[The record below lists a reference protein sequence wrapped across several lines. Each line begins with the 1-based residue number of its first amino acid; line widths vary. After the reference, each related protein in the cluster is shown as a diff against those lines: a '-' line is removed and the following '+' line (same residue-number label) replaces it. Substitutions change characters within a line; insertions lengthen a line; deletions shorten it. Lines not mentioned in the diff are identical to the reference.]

1 MSSFQAIFAPRSMQQ
16 RRVPGPCQSIPTAY
30 GESGAVFPKKKEK
43 KWENSGGA
51 VVRFSILGFK
61 TSNISI
67 QILLSLQT
75 LSPLY
80 FLAPREVGLNISFP
94 PYN

>member
-1 MSSFQAIFAPRSMQQ
+1 MRQGACSKEEFQGH
-16 RRVPGPCQSIPTAY
+16 VKAY
-30 GESGAVFPKKKEK
+30 PLPMVKVVQFFPKKRK
-43 KWENSGGA
+43 KMVNSGGA